1 MSNLNART
9 LILDLFAARDVA
21 TFSTRDL
28 IRAGEVFGLSPTAI
42 RTAIVR
48 LKQEKRLT
56 SQTRGLYAEGPS
68 PDVWRRRIDGWRRV
82 LDRRGD
88 WGGGWLMAVARQ
100 AHMSRG
106 QWRDTV
112 RALEVEGFRRNR
124 SGVWLR
130 PDNLLGGAEQARA
143 RLLMFGAHAS
153 LLTAR
158 LDALDDDSLSE
169 AESLWAPSPED
180 DDLAAMAR
188 ALDLSAAALTA
199 MPPAEAARDS
209 LNQGRAAVRAIVRD
223 PLLPEAFAPTA
234 PLEALIAAMDRYQ
247 SVGEAV
253 WETYLDGPAG

>member
-9 LILDLFAARDVA
+9 LILDLFAARGA
-21 TFSTRDL
+21 PTFSTRDL
-28 IRAGEVFGLSPTAI
+28 IRAGKVFGLSPTAV
-42 RTAIVR
+42 RTAIAR

-56 SQTRGLYAEGPS
+56 PHTRGLYAEGPA
-68 PDVWRRRIDGWRRV
+68 PDVWRRRIDGWRQV
-82 LDRRGD
+82 LDRRID
-88 WGGGWLMAVARQ
+88 WTGGWLMAVARQ
-100 AHMSRG
+100 AHMARN
-106 QWRDTV
+106 QWGDTV

-130 PDNLLGGAEQARA
+130 PDNLIGGADQARI

-158 LDALDDDSLSE
+158 LDDLDTDSLIE
-169 AESLWAPSPED
+169 TKALWAPSPED

-199 MPPAEAARDS
+199 LPAVDAARES
-209 LNQGRAAVRAIVRD
+209 LNQGRAAVRAVVRD

-234 PLEALIAAMDRYQ
+234 PLEALINAMDRYQ
-247 SVGEAV
+247 SVGQAA
-253 WETYLDGPAG
+253 WEGYLDTP

>member
-9 LILDLFAARDVA
+9 LILDLFAARGA
-21 TFSTRDL
+21 PTFSTRDL
-28 IRAGEVFGLSPTAI
+28 IRAGEVFGLSPTAV
-42 RTAIVR
+42 RTGIAR
-48 LKQEKRLT
+48 LKQEKWLI
-56 SQTRGLYAEGPS
+56 SASRGLYSEGPA
-68 PDVWRRRIDGWRRV
+68 PHVWRRRIDGWRRV

-88 WGGGWLMAVARQ
+88 WNGGWLMAVARQ
-100 AHMSRG
+100 VHMSRG

-130 PDNLLGGAEQARA
+130 PDNLLGGAEQARI
-143 RLLMFGAHAS
+143 RLLTFGAHAS
-153 LLTAR
+153 LLTGR
-158 LDALDDDSLSE
+158 LDALDQDSLIE
-169 AESLWAPSPED
+169 AKCLWASSPED

-199 MPPAEAARDS
+199 QRPVDAARDS

-253 WETYLDGPAG
+253 WADYLDNPAD